1 MGQSFL
7 VQAAV
12 FLAAA
17 AIAAPLGK
25 FLKAGS
31 VIGYLAAGVLIGPYG
46 LGFIY
51 EVYQV
56 DSVLHIA
63 EMGVVLLLFLIGLE
77 LRPVRLWGMRKA
89 ILGAGGTQLLASAAL
104 IGGGAWLVGVPSTGA
119 AVLGFALAM
128 SSTAFVLQVLEEKGE
143 LTTRHGRTAFSIL
156 LLQDLAAIPL
166 LAIVPLLGARAAA
179 SGMDAWLA
187 IGRAV
192 LIIGGVI
199 IIGRWLLGKLYH
211 LVAKSGVREAMTA
224 SALLTVVGVALLMQ
238 LAGLSAALGAFIAG
252 ALLADSE
259 YRHQIEADIA
269 PFETLLLGLFF
280 TAIGMSLNLPLLFAK
295 WPLVLAIVAALVAA
309 KAIVLFAV
317 GRLQSLDVAASR
329 RLAIFMSQGGEF
341 AFVVLALA
349 VAAAIIDKGLSDLL
363 TVVVTLSMV
372 ATPLLLTLDD
382 MLFKPAIP
390 AAKEFDKLPEAQ
402 AHVVIAGFGRVGQV
416 VARILRAHRIPF
428 TALDISPDQIAMVRR
443 YGAEAYF
450 GDAARLDILQAAK
463 TANATAFVL
472 AIDDVEA
479 NLKVAAIIRAHFPDL
494 PVYARARNRQH
505 VYRLMDL
512 GIQSIR
518 RETFM
523 SSVELTRELLTG
535 LGHSSERTQK
545 TIDRFVAHDR
555 QMLYDGY
562 KYASDTDKLQTRA
575 RDAARE
581 LESLLAQDEAEIEAD
596 ASAKTPKT

>member
-1 MGQSFL
+1 
-7 VQAAV
+7 
-12 FLAAA
+12 
-17 AIAAPLGK
+17 
-25 FLKAGS
+25 
-31 VIGYLAAGVLIGPYG
+31 
-46 LGFIY
+46 
-51 EVYQV
+51 
-56 DSVLHIA
+56 
-63 EMGVVLLLFLIGLE
+63 
-77 LRPVRLWGMRKA
+77 
-89 ILGAGGTQLLASAAL
+89 
-104 IGGGAWLVGVPSTGA
+104 
-119 AVLGFALAM
+119 
-128 SSTAFVLQVLEEKGE
+128 
-143 LTTRHGRTAFSIL
+143 
-156 LLQDLAAIPL
+156 
-166 LAIVPLLGARAAA
+166 
-179 SGMDAWLA
+179 
-187 IGRAV
+187 
-192 LIIGGVI
+192 
-199 IIGRWLLGKLYH
+199 
-211 LVAKSGVREAMTA
+211 MTA

-317 GRLQSLDVAASR
+317 GRLQSLDVAASPAGDLHVPGGR
-329 RLAIFMSQGGEF
+329 VRIRSPGTRSSGRNHRQGAVRPPHRGGD
-341 AFVVLALA
+341 AVDGCYA
-349 VAAAIIDKGLSDLL
+349 VAAGARRH
-363 TVVVTLSMV
+363 VVQ
-372 ATPLLLTLDD
+372 ARNP
-382 MLFKPAIP
+382 P
-390 AAKEFDKLPEAQ
+390 AAKEFDVLPEAQ
-402 AHVVIAGFGRVGQV
+402 AHVVIAGFGPVGQV

-443 YGAEAYF
+443 YGAEGYF

-479 NLKVAAIIRAHFPDL
+479 SLKVAAIIRAHFPEL
-494 PVYARARNRQH
+494 PIYARARNRQH

-581 LESLLAQDEAEIEAD
+581 LEALLAQDEADIEAD
-596 ASAKTPKT
+596 ASVKSPKT